1 MSLNVFAR
9 KKGWRFLCYM
19 RFVFVAFLFGAAAN
33 GVFGQDPLFRMDPDD
48 WLAIESTQKAWSYLN
63 KEKSAY
69 LNHIHFDK
77 GQLSMVPGSQGHW
90 YQRRS
95 DLRLV
100 LDSLGN
106 NLSKSHNLGFN
117 HGAKS
122 VFWDGRF
129 FMLGGRGFWNNHS
142 LFIEFVPNAG
152 EWDLQPCLNG
162 PREVMASDA
171 WLEAEKNEMVVIDQ
185 SDEFTA
191 DGEQSR
197 QVYSMSLEEGFEWR
211 SEGRVNPL
219 LKQHLIFN
227 ETMTFDLE
235 KYIIWAGLHKTLVVR
250 KSDMSSVLVDAF
262 SMRKLQEIMNRY
274 KAAVGF
280 VHWISREG
288 ILSMRHHSLEGEES
302 LILTWNIDSA
312 YALAAAGAF
321 PFVVAAEW
329 GKDNPEEAALDF
341 TAENKSIFVSLL
353 ALLMMIGAFL
363 VGRMTRKKVVGQVAI
378 QERVRAVNEM
388 RTDQNQLVQGEQSAP
403 AAGRTFSQLTKGFV
417 DMQTSTLTT
426 EELNAMLGLTED
438 LSEETRRARRAQAI
452 RKVNQE
458 YEMWFNQPLIL
469 RTKDEVDR
477 RRTIY
482 LIQRHSG
489 NA

>member
-1 MSLNVFAR
+1 MAMMF
-9 KKGWRFLCYM
+9 G
-19 RFVFVAFLFGAAAN
+19 VATN
-33 GVFGQDPLFRMDPDD
+33 GVFGQDPLFRMDPED

-63 KEKSAY
+63 NEKSAY
-69 LNHIHFDK
+69 LNHITFDK
-77 GQLSMVPGSQGHW
+77 GQLSMVSGSQGLW
-90 YQRRS
+90 YHRRS
-95 DLRLV
+95 DLRVV

-129 FMLGGRGFWNNHS
+129 FMLGGRGFWNRHA
-142 LFIEFVPNAG
+142 LFIEFIPNTG
-152 EWDLQPCLNG
+152 EWDLKPCLNG

-171 WLEAEKNEMVVIDQ
+171 WFNLENNEVVAIEQSAEL
-185 SDEFTA
+185 TA
-191 DGEQSR
+191 DGEQSSR
-197 QVYSMSLEEGFEWR
+197 VYSMALEAGVEWR

-219 LKQHLIFN
+219 LKEHLIFN
-227 ETMTFDLE
+227 QKKTFDLE
-235 KYIIWAGLHKTLVVR
+235 KYFIWTGLHKTLVVR
-250 KSDMSSVLVDAF
+250 KSDMNSVFVDAF
-262 SMRKLQEIMNRY
+262 SMRKLEEIMNRY
-274 KAAVGF
+274 KAAEGF

-312 YALAAAGAF
+312 YAVAEAGAF

-329 GKDNPEEAALDF
+329 GKDNPAETPLDF

-353 ALLMMIGAFL
+353 ALLMMIGAFV
-363 VGRMTRKKVVGQVAI
+363 VGRMTLKKVVGQVAI
-378 QERVRAVNEM
+378 QERLPAVKEM
-388 RTDQNQLVQGEQSAP
+388 RTDQTQLVQGEQSAP
-403 AAGRTFSQLTKGFV
+403 AAGRAFSQLTQEFV
-417 DMQTSTLTT
+417 DMQSSTLTT
-426 EELNAMLGLTED
+426 EELNAMLGLTEE

>member
-1 MSLNVFAR
+1 MAMMF
-9 KKGWRFLCYM
+9 G
-19 RFVFVAFLFGAAAN
+19 VATN
-33 GVFGQDPLFRMDPDD
+33 GVFGQDPLFRMDPED

-63 KEKSAY
+63 NEKSAY
-69 LNHIHFDK
+69 LNHITFDK
-77 GQLSMVPGSQGHW
+77 GQLSMVSGSQGLW
-90 YQRRS
+90 YHRRS
-95 DLRLV
+95 DLRVV

-129 FMLGGRGFWNNHS
+129 FMLGGRGFWNRHA
-142 LFIEFVPNAG
+142 LFIEFIPNTG
-152 EWDLQPCLNG
+152 EWDLKPCLNG

-171 WLEAEKNEMVVIDQ
+171 WFNLENNEVVAIEQSAEL
-185 SDEFTA
+185 TA
-191 DGEQSR
+191 DGEQSSR
-197 QVYSMSLEEGFEWR
+197 VYSMALEAGVEWR

-219 LKQHLIFN
+219 LKEHLIFN
-227 ETMTFDLE
+227 QKKTFDLE
-235 KYIIWAGLHKTLVVR
+235 KYFIWTGLHKTLVVR
-250 KSDMSSVLVDAF
+250 KSDMNSVFVDAF
-262 SMRKLQEIMNRY
+262 SMRKLEEIMNRY
-274 KAAVGF
+274 KAAEGF

-312 YALAAAGAF
+312 YAVAEAGAF

-329 GKDNPEEAALDF
+329 GKDNPEKTALHF

-353 ALLMMIGAFL
+353 ALLMMIGAFV
-363 VGRMTRKKVVGQVAI
+363 VGRMTLKKVVGQVAI
-378 QERVRAVNEM
+378 QERLPAVKEM
-388 RTDQNQLVQGEQSAP
+388 RTDQTQLVQGEQSAP
-403 AAGRTFSQLTKGFV
+403 AAGRAFSQLTQEFV
-417 DMQTSTLTT
+417 DMQSSTLTT
-426 EELNAMLGLTED
+426 EELNAMLGLTEE

>member
-1 MSLNVFAR
+1 MAMMF
-9 KKGWRFLCYM
+9 G
-19 RFVFVAFLFGAAAN
+19 VATN
-33 GVFGQDPLFRMDPDD
+33 GVFGQDPLFRMDPED

-63 KEKSAY
+63 NEKSAY
-69 LNHIHFDK
+69 LNHITFDK
-77 GQLSMVPGSQGHW
+77 GQLSMVSGSQGLW
-90 YQRRS
+90 YHRRS
-95 DLRLV
+95 DLRVV

-129 FMLGGRGFWNNHS
+129 FMLGGRGFWNRHA
-142 LFIEFVPNAG
+142 LFIEFIPNTG
-152 EWDLQPCLNG
+152 EWDLKPCLNG

-171 WLEAEKNEMVVIDQ
+171 WFNLENNEVVAIEQSAEL
-185 SDEFTA
+185 TA
-191 DGEQSR
+191 DGEQSSR
-197 QVYSMSLEEGFEWR
+197 VYSMALEAGVEWR

-219 LKQHLIFN
+219 LKEHLIFN
-227 ETMTFDLE
+227 QKKTFDLE
-235 KYIIWAGLHKTLVVR
+235 KYFIWTGLHKTLVVR
-250 KSDMSSVLVDAF
+250 KSDMNSVFVDAF
-262 SMRKLQEIMNRY
+262 SMRKLEEIMNRY
-274 KAAVGF
+274 KAAEGF

-312 YALAAAGAF
+312 YAVAEAGAF

-329 GKDNPEEAALDF
+329 GKDNPEETALDF

-353 ALLMMIGAFL
+353 ALLMMIGAFV
-363 VGRMTRKKVVGQVAI
+363 VGRMTLKKVVGQVAI
-378 QERVRAVNEM
+378 QERLPAVKEM
-388 RTDQNQLVQGEQSAP
+388 RTDQTQLVQGEQSAP
-403 AAGRTFSQLTKGFV
+403 AAGRAFSQLTQEFV
-417 DMQTSTLTT
+417 DMQSSTLTT
-426 EELNAMLGLTED
+426 EELNAMLGLTEE

-458 YEMWFNQPLIL
+458 YEMWFSQPLIL

>member
-1 MSLNVFAR
+1 
-9 KKGWRFLCYM
+9 
-19 RFVFVAFLFGAAAN
+19 
-33 GVFGQDPLFRMDPDD
+33 
-48 WLAIESTQKAWSYLN
+48 
-63 KEKSAY
+63 
-69 LNHIHFDK
+69 
-77 GQLSMVPGSQGHW
+77 
-90 YQRRS
+90 
-95 DLRLV
+95 
-100 LDSLGN
+100 
-106 NLSKSHNLGFN
+106 
-117 HGAKS
+117 
-122 VFWDGRF
+122 
-129 FMLGGRGFWNNHS
+129 
-142 LFIEFVPNAG
+142 
-152 EWDLQPCLNG
+152 
-162 PREVMASDA
+162 
-171 WLEAEKNEMVVIDQ
+171 
-185 SDEFTA
+185 
-191 DGEQSR
+191 
-197 QVYSMSLEEGFEWR
+197 
-211 SEGRVNPL
+211 
-219 LKQHLIFN
+219 
-227 ETMTFDLE
+227 MTFDLE

-274 KAAVGF
+274 KAAEGF

-353 ALLMMIGAFL
+353 ALLMMIGAFV

-378 QERVRAVNEM
+378 QERLPAVKEM
-388 RTDQNQLVQGEQSAP
+388 RTDQTQLVQGEQSAP
-403 AAGRTFSQLTKGFV
+403 AAGRAFSQLTQEFV
-417 DMQTSTLTT
+417 DMQSSTLTT
-426 EELNAMLGLTED
+426 EELNAMLGLTEE

>member
-1 MSLNVFAR
+1 MAMMF
-9 KKGWRFLCYM
+9 G
-19 RFVFVAFLFGAAAN
+19 VATN
-33 GVFGQDPLFRMDPDD
+33 GVFGQDPLFRMDPED

-63 KEKSAY
+63 NEKSAY
-69 LNHIHFDK
+69 LNHITFDK
-77 GQLSMVPGSQGHW
+77 GQLSMVSGSQGLW
-90 YQRRS
+90 YHRRS
-95 DLRLV
+95 DLRVV

-129 FMLGGRGFWNNHS
+129 FMLGGRGFWNRHA
-142 LFIEFVPNAG
+142 LFIEFIPNTG
-152 EWDLQPCLNG
+152 EWDLKPCLNG

-171 WLEAEKNEMVVIDQ
+171 WFNLENNEVVAIEQSAEL
-185 SDEFTA
+185 TA
-191 DGEQSR
+191 DGEQSSR
-197 QVYSMSLEEGFEWR
+197 VYSMALEAGVEWR

-219 LKQHLIFN
+219 LKEHLIFN
-227 ETMTFDLE
+227 QKKTFDLE
-235 KYIIWAGLHKTLVVR
+235 KYFIWTGLHKTLVVR
-250 KSDMSSVLVDAF
+250 KSDMNSVFVDAF
-262 SMRKLQEIMNRY
+262 SMRKLEEIMNRY
-274 KAAVGF
+274 KAAEGF

-312 YALAAAGAF
+312 YAVAEAGAF

-329 GKDNPEEAALDF
+329 GKANPEKTALHF

-353 ALLMMIGAFL
+353 ALLMMIGAFV
-363 VGRMTRKKVVGQVAI
+363 VGRMTLKKVVGQVAI
-378 QERVRAVNEM
+378 QERLPAVKEM
-388 RTDQNQLVQGEQSAP
+388 RTDQTQLVQGEQSAP
-403 AAGRTFSQLTKGFV
+403 AAGRAFSQLTQEFV
-417 DMQTSTLTT
+417 DMQSSTLTT
-426 EELNAMLGLTED
+426 EELNAMLGLTEE

-482 LIQRHSG
+482 LILRHSG